1 MKVDRTAI
9 VDPGARL
16 AEEVEIGP
24 YALIG
29 AEVEIGPHTI
39 VQSHVVIEGAVRLGA
54 ANVIGYGAII
64 GGRPQDL
71 GFKEGTKSSVEIGDR
86 NVIREHVTIHRGTA
100 ADSATR
106 LGHDNFLMA
115 GAHVGHNCTIGNNVI
130 IANNCLLGG
139 YVVVDDGAFLG
150 GSCVFHQF
158 MRVGRLAITQGTSG
172 FGKDIPPFV
181 AAAGVN
187 KVVGLNVVGLRR
199 AGFSAEERAE
209 IKAAFRLLYES
220 GLNVSQALVEASAQ
234 SWGAAGQSFFDFVA
248 SAKHRG
254 ICGPRRTRGKND
266 AA

>member
-1 MKVDRTAI
+1 MKIHPTAI

-16 AEEVEIGP
+16 GEEVEIGP

-54 ANVIGYGAII
+54 ANKIGHGAII
-64 GGRPQDL
+64 GSTPQDL

-115 GAHVGHNCTIGNNVI
+115 GAHLGHNCAIGNNVI

-139 YVVVDDGAFLG
+139 YVAVDDGAFLG
-150 GSCVFHQF
+150 GNCVFHQF
-158 MRVGRLAITQGTSG
+158 MRVGRLRDHAGRFRLWQRYPAICRRGRREQSG
-172 FGKDIPPFV
+172 WLECRRL
-181 AAAGVN
+181 AARRFQR
-187 KVVGLNVVGLRR
+187 RR
-199 AGFSAEERAE
+199 AGRDQ
-209 IKAAFRLLYES
+209 
-220 GLNVSQALVEASAQ
+220 GCVSPAL
-234 SWGAAGQSFFDFVA
+234 
-248 SAKHRG
+248 
-254 ICGPRRTRGKND
+254 
-266 AA
+266 